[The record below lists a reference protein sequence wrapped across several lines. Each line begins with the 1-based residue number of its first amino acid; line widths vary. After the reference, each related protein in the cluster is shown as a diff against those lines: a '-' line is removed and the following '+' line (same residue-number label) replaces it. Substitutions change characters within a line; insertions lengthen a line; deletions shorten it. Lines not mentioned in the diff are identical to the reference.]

1 MEIIVIFA
9 VVAVAWWWFAR
20 RDVGR
25 KIQET
30 PANPTVSVHDFHEPI
45 PEPAST
51 IAASSTTSQWEMK
64 PVVVPA
70 AASVSLDSPNQGI
83 ATPGISVTIKTSLA
97 GWNDSSLKGPTT
109 PDELLSVN
117 LNYAFVL
124 SNELA
129 NLRPEDQWWSAD
141 SQTKYI
147 AEGSDRAISWLEP
160 FVPLSLAKKLTWKPS
175 EDNWGPWQLIA
186 LSKEIRALIRLRRK
200 EKVPYLDLLQ
210 ALYGVNVLA
219 SFLTAL
225 NYDHFRAKA
234 MAAYLSRSE
243 VSGLKCDYTVIG
255 YRYVDGFGVTDI
267 KWLIEAFG
275 EPQSHLPAHNMFPA
289 LRERAISRYLWGEL
303 RRRNQGST
311 SSVLTMTEF
320 LVNEK
325 RLHLLLAK
333 DGQARRIQ
341 TEKRE
346 AYASAAQ
353 ALLAKAEAATNRNFI
368 VAELGTTGRDYE
380 TDEIQ
385 EFCALEV
392 NPAGDIVDEFSAAV
406 MLPNVPCIP
415 LADAL
420 RNFKKFARDK
430 PIFVFNGYIP
440 EGFLRKACE
449 ATQQK
454 LIVNP
459 VYDLMELAR
468 AALSGDSLKLTDLAE
483 EIGIQPPDYTATSRA
498 RAMVAVLM
506 VSCQTIRDRGLLQ
519 R

>member
-186 LSKEIRALIRLRRK
+186 LSKEIRALIRVRRK
-200 EKVPYLDLLQ
+200 EKVP
-210 ALYGVNVLA
+210 
-219 SFLTAL
+219 
-225 NYDHFRAKA
+225 
-234 MAAYLSRSE
+234 
-243 VSGLKCDYTVIG
+243 
-255 YRYVDGFGVTDI
+255 
-267 KWLIEAFG
+267 
-275 EPQSHLPAHNMFPA
+275 
-289 LRERAISRYLWGEL
+289 
-303 RRRNQGST
+303 
-311 SSVLTMTEF
+311 
-320 LVNEK
+320 
-325 RLHLLLAK
+325 
-333 DGQARRIQ
+333 
-341 TEKRE
+341 
-346 AYASAAQ
+346 
-353 ALLAKAEAATNRNFI
+353 
-368 VAELGTTGRDYE
+368 
-380 TDEIQ
+380 
-385 EFCALEV
+385 
-392 NPAGDIVDEFSAAV
+392 
-406 MLPNVPCIP
+406 
-415 LADAL
+415 
-420 RNFKKFARDK
+420 
-430 PIFVFNGYIP
+430 
-440 EGFLRKACE
+440 
-449 ATQQK
+449 
-454 LIVNP
+454 
-459 VYDLMELAR
+459 
-468 AALSGDSLKLTDLAE
+468 
-483 EIGIQPPDYTATSRA
+483 
-498 RAMVAVLM
+498 
-506 VSCQTIRDRGLLQ
+506 
-519 R
+519 